1 LVEIRSRHEEEQT
14 RAQQRWQQ
22 LFFPSFTYTA
32 LICSMADDPSGAPPF
47 ARSASAAYTASEP
60 RLTLSAPARKY
71 REATSRAEYA
81 APDAGSV

>member
-1 LVEIRSRHEEEQT
+1 
-14 RAQQRWQQ
+14 
-22 LFFPSFTYTA
+22 
-32 LICSMADDPSGAPPF
+32 MADDPSGAPPF